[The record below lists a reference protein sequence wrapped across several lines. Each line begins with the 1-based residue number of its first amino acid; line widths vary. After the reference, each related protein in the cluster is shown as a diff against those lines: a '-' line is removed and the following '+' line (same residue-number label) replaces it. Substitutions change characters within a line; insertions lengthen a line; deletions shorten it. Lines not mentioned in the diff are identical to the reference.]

1 MEVWSTEIGIF
12 RFPLFSV
19 YCTLRRLMKNNRNV
33 LLMLIAAGFLVAF
46 SGCKKNDGG
55 DDSPAD
61 MGASDEAAAVVGAP
75 ATIRLVHAAAAG
87 AVDVYVDDSLVASN
101 LRRNAFERSRLTLN
115 PGAHS
120 VELKAAGTDGRA
132 ISSFSLD
139 IAPGTD
145 YTAVVVGTAA
155 NIEVITTGDDLTA
168 SNGGTVRFIHAIPG
182 ANNIDI
188 KTGDG
193 TLVADDVDYKDVS
206 NYVTLP
212 AGDMRI
218 SILSGSNVLHSGPV
232 PVNESRALTTVIAP
246 TSDGVTYINVA
257 ERTR

>member
-1 MEVWSTEIGIF
+1 
-12 RFPLFSV
+12 
-19 YCTLRRLMKNNRNV
+19 MKNNRNV

-46 SGCKKNDGG
+46 GGCKKKG
-55 DDSPAD
+55 DNDSPAD
-61 MGASDEAAAVVGAP
+61 MGASEEAAAVVGAP
-75 ATIRLVHAAAAG
+75 ASVRLVHAAAAG

-101 LRRNAFERSRLTLN
+101 LQRNAFERSRLALS
-115 PGAHS
+115 PGAHN

-139 IAPGTD
+139 LAPGTD

-155 NIEVITTGDDLTA
+155 SLEVITAGDDLSST
-168 SNGGTVRFIHAIPG
+168 NGGTVRFIHAIPG
-182 ANNIDI
+182 ANNVDL
-188 KTGDG
+188 KTADG

-212 AGDMRI
+212 GGDARI
-218 SILSGSNVLHSGPV
+218 SVSSGSNVLHSGPV
-232 PVNESRALTTVIAP
+232 PVNDSRALTTIIAP
-246 TSDGVTYINVA
+246 TAGGVTFINVA